1 MFFSFFN
8 FIKLL
13 KSIGLLSFGK
23 LYLNDCFKAD
33 IKILLS
39 LFELIVFLYVLSQII
54 GVISETPISTAFSR
68 NTSNLDGDFSKKELD
83 ESKNFGFKFV
93 SLGDTRLRAE
103 TACIMACAIFSF
115 IK

>member
-8 FIKLL
+8 LMKFL

-68 NTSNLDGDFSKKELD
+68 NTSNLDGDFKIEIPMCKWGGGL
-83 ESKNFGFKFV
+83 
-93 SLGDTRLRAE
+93 
-103 TACIMACAIFSF
+103 IFF
-115 IK
+115 QILF